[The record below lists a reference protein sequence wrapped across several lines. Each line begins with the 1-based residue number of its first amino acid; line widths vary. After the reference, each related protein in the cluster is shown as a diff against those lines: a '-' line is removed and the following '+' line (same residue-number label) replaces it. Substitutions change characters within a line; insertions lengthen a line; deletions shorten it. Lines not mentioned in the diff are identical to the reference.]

1 MITSS
6 YILILFWFLLMA
18 LFAHNVQVTE
28 KKRIMGK
35 ERTIV
40 KWWYAILVF
49 APLVIM
55 AMNRSAAIGDTLVY
69 IAGYRDMPSSFSG
82 LPAYYNSLSK
92 DKAYFMLAA
101 LIKCVF
107 GSNYRIYF
115 CIVAIIHAYAVIK
128 IYRQYSPSF
137 VMAVFLFVTS
147 GDYISWM
154 ENGTRQFLAVA
165 ICLLATDF
173 MLKKKYNTS
182 FILYGVAITFKL
194 QAIFLLP
201 AIGIIYLKNRDFS
214 FKQFLWVPLVNFVLY
229 IPAVIIGKPITSIFD
244 AYLCQTKKYAYKT
257 TLGYPNI
264 YYFAEIDRV
273 DLIKPGIILTMILL
287 FALMIFVL
295 YTKGKLNDKGIIE
308 LSVTVLFLVTFFLPE
323 MHDRYGYVAEVLS
336 LVYFF
341 MIEKD
346 WLILLII
353 NLNAFANYASFL
365 DGIPEEIL
373 PIISIYQLVVV
384 LYFTLNFIRHRLR
397 QDYLTE

>member
-1 MITSS
+1 
-6 YILILFWFLLMA
+6 
-18 LFAHNVQVTE
+18 
-28 KKRIMGK
+28 MGK

-173 MLKKKYNTS
+173 MLKKKYVPAVIMVLIAS
-182 FILYGVAITFKL
+182 RFHQSALLVIPMIFIVQGKPWNKMTMLFIALALVAIAFVDQFTN
-194 QAIFLLP
+194 FLDDALEATQYSNVVSEWKSWDDDGTNPIRVLIYSLP
-201 AIGIIYLKNRDFS
+201 AILSLIGLRFIQAENDPLINFSTNMSIIATGLYLVSMVTSGIFIGRLPIYAS
-214 FKQFLWVPLVNFVLY
+214 LY
-229 IPAVIIGKPITSIFD
+229 SQG
-244 AYLCQTKKYAYKT
+244 
-257 TLGYPNI
+257 
-264 YYFAEIDRV
+264 
-273 DLIKPGIILTMILL
+273 ILL
-287 FALMIFVL
+287 PWELDHMFNRSSAFLMKV
-295 YTKGKLNDKGIIE
+295 
-308 LSVTVLFLVTFFLPE
+308 
-323 MHDRYGYVAEVLS
+323 
-336 LVYFF
+336 F
-341 MIEKD
+341 MVIAY
-346 WLILLII
+346 I
-353 NLNAFANYASFL
+353 A
-365 DGIPEEIL
+365 
-373 PIISIYQLVVV
+373 
-384 LYFTLNFIRHRLR
+384 LYFYQFQTWGVI
-397 QDYLTE
+397 